1 MLLTWNV
8 RKRRVMPSYI
18 WYLQVSCDHHVV
30 SKSVSRQLLLVCN
43 FAKFLKS
50 KAFDLMLWFSTI
62 KDTTISQNCMI
73 YIVSTH
79 GLNSVPSCTTKRWQI
94 KHNKSVS
101 RVSTYQRPT
110 GFKCLKTNSFWRFE
124 LMSTYWTKLCMSWLS
139 VIFKVSD
146 SLLCFCQSQFQSTFF
161 PPTSFCRW
169 KP

>member
-94 KHNKSVS
+94 KIKHNKSVS
-101 RVSTYQRPT
+101 YQRPT

-146 SLLCFCQSQFQSTFF
+146 SLSRFLPVSANFL
-161 PPTSFCRW
+161 PPLPPAGRNH
-169 KP
+169 KM